1 MADRQG
7 RTAQENQQAQFVVF
21 DLAAEEYAI
30 AVQLVESIIKPSE
43 PTKVPG
49 APHYVRG
56 VVNLRG
62 KIIPVVDLRS
72 RFEMEPLE
80 DESHT
85 RVLVVELPD
94 TTVGFLV
101 DAVSEVLAIDEDAV
115 EAAPA
120 ELQVGNSGVEGL
132 VKIGDDRLIIVLDV
146 EIVLGDADLIGT
158 SEPSPEPTLTGA
170 ST

>member
-1 MADRQG
+1 
-7 RTAQENQQAQFVVF
+7 
-21 DLAAEEYAI
+21 
-30 AVQLVESIIKPSE
+30 
-43 PTKVPG
+43 
-49 APHYVRG
+49 VRG

-72 RFEMEPLE
+72 RFEMEPLG

-101 DAVSEVLAIDEDAV
+101 DAVSEVLAIDEDAI